1 MPAVGYVVVST
12 QPSRAEAELLAGL
25 LGSGGIRAVVEPAV
39 DAEYPTNVTGGY
51 RVTVPADRAADAQQ
65 LLARAEHVDPAD
77 PGSSLDVGLPI
88 DDDVRDYLA
97 WKRDAGEEEPDAVDR
112 QPLHPSSAEHV
123 AMVMTGQRARGLPLA
138 PVLGL
143 AALVVALVILLR

>member
-25 LGSGGIRAVVEPAV
+25 LRSGGISVVIEGAV
-39 DAEYPTNVTGGY
+39 DAEYPTSVAGGY

-65 LLARAEHVDPAD
+65 MLVRVEHVDPAD
-77 PGSSLDVGLPI
+77 PASSLDVGLPV
-88 DDDVRDYLA
+88 DEDVRDYLA
-97 WKRDAGEEEPDAVDR
+97 WKQRDGDDGPGDMR
-112 QPLHPSSAEHV
+112 SLHPGSPEHV
-123 AMVMTGQRARGLPLA
+123 AMVVTGQKARGLPLA

-143 AALVVALVILLR
+143 LALVVALVILLR